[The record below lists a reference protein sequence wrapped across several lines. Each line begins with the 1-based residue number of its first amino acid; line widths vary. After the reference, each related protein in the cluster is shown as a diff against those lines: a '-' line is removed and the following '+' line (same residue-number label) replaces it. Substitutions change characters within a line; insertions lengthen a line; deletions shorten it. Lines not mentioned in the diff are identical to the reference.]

1 MDEKNR
7 MDFTDIN
14 RTFLSVCL
22 QLYSLQEVYFIIYSL
37 SINRILYI
45 NTLQIYKMFFKQ
57 EKIVIFFALLL
68 YPHRFVV
75 IKGTYHKVNYELR
88 E

>member
-1 MDEKNR
+1 
-7 MDFTDIN
+7 MDFTGIN

-45 NTLQIYKMFFKQ
+45 NTLQIYKMFFKTR
-57 EKIVIFFALLL
+57 KILIFFTISALIFGGIYYLNL
-68 YPHRFVV
+68 HRDRSKFTD
-75 IKGTYHKVNYELR
+75 INLK
-88 E
+88 

>member
-1 MDEKNR
+1 
-7 MDFTDIN
+7 
-14 RTFLSVCL
+14 
-22 QLYSLQEVYFIIYSL
+22 
-37 SINRILYI
+37 
-45 NTLQIYKMFFKQ
+45 MFFKQ

>member
-1 MDEKNR
+1 
-7 MDFTDIN
+7 
-14 RTFLSVCL
+14 
-22 QLYSLQEVYFIIYSL
+22 L

-68 YPHRFVV
+68 YPHCFVV
-75 IKGTYHKVNYELR
+75 INSSNHKVNYELR